1 MTTTF
6 SRRYPFIISNARRV
20 VCGAGGRANEGCKNK
35 GERWKRRGDEKKL
48 FLQNYFYDEDLSGL
62 LVSG

>member
-1 MTTTF
+1 MRGGLFAT
-6 SRRYPFIISNARRV
+6 RV
-20 VCGAGGRANEGCKNK
+20 AGVVGSFEEVRS
-35 GERWKRRGDEKKL
+35 DEKKL